1 MRIATVDRFSPP
13 GASSSG
19 AAAKQDLA
27 WPAGV
32 QPTRVR
38 LMWYYRVRALP
49 AGMDLGAIAAKF
61 GVSKSNAH
69 RWTHVF
75 GYRTSDL
82 RCRNGGLEK
91 WDEVDWSLRDADI
104 ARRLGVSRERV
115 RQVRNERRFA
125 PSRSTFAHRR
135 INPRRA

>member
-13 GASSSG
+13 VASSSG
-19 AAAKQDLA
+19 AAAKQDLD

-61 GVSKSNAH
+61 RVSKSNAH
-69 RWTHVF
+69 RWTHLF
-75 GYRTSDL
+75 GYRLSDL
-82 RCRNGGLEK
+82 RCRNGGVEK
-91 WDEVDWSLRDADI
+91 WNEVDWSLRDVDI
-104 ARRLGVSRERV
+104 ARQLGVSRERV
-115 RQVRNERRFA
+115 RQVRNGRRFVQV
-125 PSRSTFAHRR
+125 RSTVVHHRLK
-135 INPRRA
+135 PRRA